1 MARSA
6 NGRPIAAAALDLGST
21 LLKAGT
27 LDGRG
32 RIVRERSL
40 PAPPLEGNG
49 DIRECDGSKYAA
61 VADELL
67 SWLVEQ
73 CPAETAVG
81 IASQRS
87 TFLLWDP
94 ETGKHATPMISWQDR
109 RAAGWCTRHG
119 YAEQEIINRTGL
131 VLSAHYAGPK
141 LAVTPERNK
150 DTTLFGTLESYLLWR
165 WSEGGS
171 HETDLTMAART
182 AMFDLSAGNW
192 SPELL
197 SLYGVDASCLPRVM
211 PTAGRSIP
219 LSNGLRITA
228 TIADQAAGALALLAD
243 DECALVNLG
252 TGAFVLK
259 PGAGATTRIAGY
271 LTGPVLGRDEGDDL
285 FALEGSIN
293 GAGSAVDRYGRE
305 PSELP
310 ENDPS
315 AAAFCIPDS
324 AGLGS
329 PYWRPDLGFTLSRE
343 AEMLDLADCRRIALE
358 GLLFRVRQ
366 VIEDLSPGSPPERVL
381 LSGGLSREPFIAPAL
396 AVLLE
401 RPVELVQH
409 SEGTL
414 TGAARLAASLQ
425 PFAEPKTAIVLPG
438 SAGGYLPDKYGRWR
452 EWIDYVVAS

>member
-1 MARSA
+1 V
-6 NGRPIAAAALDLGST
+6 AAGLDLGST
-21 LLKAGT
+21 LLKAGI
-27 LDGRG
+27 LDERG
-32 RIVRERSL
+32 FMIRERSL
-40 PAPPLEGNG
+40 PAPALRGSGE
-49 DIRECDGSKYAA
+49 IRECGAGEYAA
-61 VADELL
+61 VAEELL
-67 SWLVEQ
+67 AWLAER
-73 CPAETAVG
+73 CPAKIPVG

-94 ETGKHATPMISWQDR
+94 ESGEPATPMISWQDR
-109 RAAGWCTRHG
+109 RAAGWCFRHG
-119 YAEQEIINRTGL
+119 YAGQEIVRLTGL

-141 LAVTPERNK
+141 LAVTPERNQE
-150 DTTLFGTLESYLLWR
+150 TLFGTLESYLVWR
-165 WSEGGS
+165 WSELRP

-182 AMFDLSAGNW
+182 AMLDLAAGDW

-197 SLYGVDASCLPRVM
+197 ALYAVPDSCLPRVV
-211 PTAGRSIP
+211 PTAGRSVP
-219 LSNGLRITA
+219 LRNGLCVTA
-228 TIADQAAGALALLAD
+228 TIADQAAGALALLPD
-243 DECALVNLG
+243 DDCVLVNLG

-259 PGAGATTRIAGY
+259 PGAAADSRIAGY
-271 LTGPVLGRDEGDDL
+271 LTGPVLGRDDGDDL

-305 PSELP
+305 PTGLP
-310 ENDPS
+310 ESDPS
-315 AAAFCIPDS
+315 PAAFCLPDA

-366 VIEDLSPGSPPERVL
+366 VIEELSAGSTPGRVL

-401 RPVELVQH
+401 RPVELVEQR
-409 SEGTL
+409 EVTL
-414 TGAARLAASLQ
+414 TGVARLAAGLA
-425 PFAEPKTAIVLPG
+425 PVAEPKTGIILPG
-438 SAGGYLPDKYGRWR
+438 SAGGYLPDKYDRWK